1 MLGKEIKAK
10 AEMGG
15 NLKKEF
21 KKGLKIA
28 ENLHQSWVSADYL
41 SKQKL
46 QYLVFPDGMMYDK
59 VNNRVLTSRINTIFH
74 EISIQTRVLAEKQK
88 DNLLQDCLFGS
99 NVGMDTASTN
109 ILMHDVF
116 VILKE

>member
-1 MLGKEIKAK
+1 MGTNLEKAVQK
-10 AEMGG
+10 V
-15 NLKKEF
+15 
-21 KKGLKIA
+21 LKIA
-28 ENLHQSWVSADYL
+28 ENLHQNWVSADYL

-59 VNNRVLTSRINTIFH
+59 VNNRVLTSRINTILH

-88 DNLLQDCLFGS
+88 DNLLQDCLLGS
-99 NVGMDTASTN
+99 NVGMDTTSTN